1 MASRVGRTTVIRC
14 LRVVCVLTA
23 LTMVGAACS
32 AGEDKTTPGVT
43 ATTVTIGSHQALTG
57 PDAITGSS
65 VAPAAKAYFDYVNEH
80 GGVNGRKIIFD
91 YQDDAYLPTNALT
104 VVRKLVEKDKVFAVF
119 GGFGTSVHQAVV
131 GYLNAH
137 KVPDLFPI
145 SGCPCWNDP
154 AKLPYTFGWHVDYI
168 REGKILGTYVAKTFP
183 GKRIAYFYQDD
194 GLGRNGVAGLDM
206 VIPASQVVA
215 RGAYRFG
222 YSDVSAAAQAV
233 VRARPDIIISFSL
246 ASYTALLRLAQEKA
260 GNTAQLVVSQV
271 GSDPTALAT
280 MLSPAGRPNTP
291 GQGNPLLQ
299 GIITDVQLPPVTD
312 TSNPWVALVKKIHDS
327 YIASQPMNRY
337 TEMGVASAYTLV
349 EALQRAGRNLTR
361 QSLIDALQRGGLSRG
376 PGLTP
381 LEYSPKSHAGYTGVQ
396 IGVIKGNG
404 IVLQGRPMV
413 TDDGRGPVKTYSA
426 PPARVPPNGIPSP

>member
-1 MASRVGRTTVIRC
+1 MAALVGRPALSRC

-23 LTMVGAACS
+23 LTMLGTACS
-32 AGEDKTTPGVT
+32 AGEDETTPGVT

-57 PDAITGSS
+57 PAATGSS
-65 VAPAAKAYFDYVNEH
+65 VAPAAKAYFDYVNDH

-91 YQDDAYLPTNALT
+91 YRDDAYVPANALT

-119 GGFGTSVHQAVV
+119 GGFGTSAHQAVA

-168 REGKILGTYVAKTFP
+168 REGKILGTYVAKAFP
-183 GKRIAYFYQDD
+183 AKRIAYFYQDD
-194 GLGRNGVAGLDM
+194 ELGKSGVAGLDM
-206 VIPASQVVA
+206 VIPASRVVA

-222 YSDVSAAAQAV
+222 YSAVTTAAQAII
-233 VRARPDIIISFSL
+233 RAKPDIIISFSL
-246 ASYTALLRLAQEKA
+246 ATYTALLRLAQKKA
-260 GNTAQLVVSQV
+260 GDTSQLVVSQV

-280 MLSPAGRPNTP
+280 LLSPPDQPNAP
-291 GQGNPLLQ
+291 GQSNPLLQ
-299 GIITDVQLPPVTD
+299 GIITDAQLPPVAD
-312 TSNPWVALVKKIHDS
+312 TSNRWIALVKKIHDS
-327 YIASQPMNRY
+327 YIPSQPMNRY
-337 TEMGVASAYTLV
+337 TEMGVASAYTFV

-361 QSLIDALQRGGLSRG
+361 QSLINALQRGGLSRG

-381 LEYSPKSHAGYTGVQ
+381 LEYSPTSHAGYTGVQ
-396 IGVIKGNG
+396 IGVIKDNG
-404 IVLQGRPMV
+404 LVLQGWPMV
-413 TDDGRGPVKTYSA
+413 TDDGRGAVKTYKA
-426 PPARVPPNGIPSP
+426 PPTRVPPGGIPSP